1 MADYG
6 YDVLAYIL
14 IIMTLMDFGIGIGLI
29 ITGFKRRKK
38 PVESKF
44 SLPSTGFFILFS
56 LDNFPGNRLT
66 FVIPL

>member
-1 MADYG
+1 MKNSLMKQSFLYFALSLVFVYFVVVRVADYG

-38 PVESKF
+38 TCRK
-44 SLPSTGFFILFS
+44 
-56 LDNFPGNRLT
+56 
-66 FVIPL
+66 